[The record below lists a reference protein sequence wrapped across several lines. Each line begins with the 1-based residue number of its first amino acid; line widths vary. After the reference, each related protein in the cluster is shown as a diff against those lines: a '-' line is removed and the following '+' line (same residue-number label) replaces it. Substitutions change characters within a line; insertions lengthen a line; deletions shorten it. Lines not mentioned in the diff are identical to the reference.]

1 MLPNCTSTT
10 NIYRP
15 VSTRL
20 GKISTFST
28 SYFGRDN
35 STGID
40 LTEII
45 TKTLM
50 GKKINKIWLKQKM
63 DKNKKLS
70 LIEVISMAVG
80 TMIGASIFSIFG
92 LGAKIAGNDL
102 PEAFILSG
110 IYALAVAYSYAILGS
125 KIISNAGPI
134 AFILKGL
141 GDSIVT
147 GALSIL
153 MWLTYVI
160 SIALFVKGFA
170 GYFLPFIHVDST
182 AFTIGIVEVIVI
194 SFFTALNF
202 FGSKNVGKAEFYI
215 VLIKLSILLV
225 FILGGFMSIN
235 WEMAKP
241 GFDMAHTK
249 GLLNASI
256 IFFLSYMGFGL
267 ITNASENIRNPE
279 KNVPKAIF
287 ISIFFVMI
295 FYILISLVTIG
306 NLPLPDIIKAQENAL
321 AIAAK
326 PFLGNFGFI
335 LITIGALF
343 SISSALNATIF
354 GGANIAYSLAK
365 DGELPESFERKVW
378 FKSTEG
384 LYFTAG
390 LGLFFALFFNLG
402 AIASITS
409 TVFTVIY
416 IFVLISHLKLRKEY
430 GGNNILLY
438 INLIVLLIV
447 FGALMKYQW
456 DTQRSAFYGS
466 IFTFIG
472 AFIVEYLYRKV
483 TKREIKDTRI
493 STHLKQK
500 I

>member
-1 MLPNCTSTT
+1 M
-10 NIYRP
+10 
-15 VSTRL
+15 
-20 GKISTFST
+20 K
-28 SYFGRDN
+28 
-35 STGID
+35 
-40 LTEII
+40 
-45 TKTLM
+45 
-50 GKKINKIWLKQKM
+50 
-63 DKNKKLS
+63 KNKKLS

-110 IYALAVAYSYAILGS
+110 VYALIVAYSYAILGG

-141 GDSIVT
+141 GDSITT

-153 MWLTYVI
+153 MWLSYVI

-170 GYFLPFIHVDST
+170 GYLLPFIHIEST
-182 AFTIGIVEVIVI
+182 ALNIGIVEAIVI
-194 SFFTALNF
+194 SFFSSLNL
-202 FGSKNVGKAEFYI
+202 FGSKAVGKAEFYI
-215 VLIKLSILLV
+215 VLIKLTILLV
-225 FILGGFMSIN
+225 FIVGGFMTVN
-235 WEMAKP
+235 WGMVKP
-241 GFDMAHTK
+241 SFDSAGVS

-267 ITNASENIRNPE
+267 ITNASENIINPT
-279 KNVPKAIF
+279 KNVPRAIF
-287 ISIFFVMI
+287 ISIFFVII
-295 FYILISLVTIG
+295 FYVLISIVTIG

-365 DGELPESFERKVW
+365 DGELPESFERKIW

-384 LYFTAG
+384 LYITAG
-390 LGLFFALFFNLG
+390 LGLSFALFFDLG

-416 IFVLISHLKLRKEY
+416 IFVLISHLKLQKEY
-430 GGNNILLY
+430 GGNRILLF
-438 INLIVLLIV
+438 INLIILLTV
-447 FGALMKYQW
+447 FAALMKYQW

-466 IFTFIG
+466 IFTFVG
-472 AFIVEYLYRKV
+472 AFIIEYLYRKYG
-483 TKREIKDTRI
+483 KRKMKDNKI
-493 STHLKQK
+493 STYPQQQK
-500 I
+500 

>member
-1 MLPNCTSTT
+1 M
-10 NIYRP
+10 
-15 VSTRL
+15 
-20 GKISTFST
+20 K
-28 SYFGRDN
+28 
-35 STGID
+35 
-40 LTEII
+40 
-45 TKTLM
+45 
-50 GKKINKIWLKQKM
+50 
-63 DKNKKLS
+63 KNKKLS

-110 IYALAVAYSYAILGS
+110 IYALVVAYSYAILGG

-153 MWLTYVI
+153 MWLTYVVSI
-160 SIALFVKGFA
+160 SLFVKGFA
-170 GYFLPFIHVDST
+170 GYLLPFIHVAPT
-182 AFTIGIVEVIVI
+182 TLTTGIVEVIVI

-202 FGSKNVGKAEFYI
+202 FGSKAVGKAEFYI
-215 VLIKLSILLV
+215 VVVKLSILLV
-225 FILGGFMSIN
+225 FILGGFMTIN
-235 WEMAKP
+235 WGMVKP
-241 GFDMAHTK
+241 GFDSAHTS

-267 ITNASENIRNPE
+267 ITNASENIKNPK
-279 KNVPKAIF
+279 KNVPLAIF
-287 ISIFFVMI
+287 ISIIFVMI
-295 FYILISLVTIG
+295 FYILISVVTIG
-306 NLPLPDIIKAQENAL
+306 NLPLQDIIKAQENAL

-365 DGELPESFERKVW
+365 DGELPETFERKVW

-384 LYFTAG
+384 LYLTAG
-390 LGLFFALFFNLG
+390 LGLLFALFFDLG

-416 IFVLISHLKLRKEY
+416 IFVLISHIKLQKEY
-430 GGNNILLY
+430 GGNKILIIFNLIILLA
-438 INLIVLLIV
+438 V
-447 FGALMKYQW
+447 FSALMKYQW
-456 DTQRSAFYGS
+456 DTQKSAFYAS

-472 AFIVEYLYRKV
+472 AFIVEYIFRKYR
-483 TKREIKDTRI
+483 KREIKG
-493 STHLKQK
+493 K
-500 I
+500 